1 MAPEET
7 DAQRDSRKSLG
18 YIIDLL
24 MDSLIDWIIDI
35 DQSSKPFIVHTVK
48 CRRETLGY
56 VQVKITYWEYL
67 WDIYISL
74 LTENQSLL
82 KCLKYY

>member
-7 DAQRDSRKSLG
+7 DVQRDSRKSLG

-35 DQSSKPFIVHTVK
+35 DHSSK
-48 CRRETLGY
+48 TLY
-56 VQVKITYWEYL
+56 CSYRQM
-67 WDIYISL
+67 
-74 LTENQSLL
+74 
-82 KCLKYY
+82 

>member
-24 MDSLIDWIIDI
+24 MIDRLI
-35 DQSSKPFIVHTVK
+35 
-48 CRRETLGY
+48 Y
-56 VQVKITYWEYL
+56 
-67 WDIYISL
+67 
-74 LTENQSLL
+74 
-82 KCLKYY
+82 

>member
-24 MDSLIDWIIDI
+24 MDSLIDWFIDI
-35 DQSSKPFIVHTVK
+35 GQSSK
-48 CRRETLGY
+48 TLY
-56 VQVKITYWEYL
+56 CSYRQM
-67 WDIYISL
+67 
-74 LTENQSLL
+74 
-82 KCLKYY
+82 

>member
-24 MDSLIDWIIDI
+24 MVVGQIDLLTLISLP
-35 DQSSKPFIVHTVK
+35 KPFIVHTVK

-56 VQVKITYWEYL
+56 VQVKITY
-67 WDIYISL
+67 
-74 LTENQSLL
+74 
-82 KCLKYY
+82 

>member
-7 DAQRDSRKSLG
+7 DVQRDSRKSLG

-24 MDSLIDWIIDI
+24 MDSLIDWFID
-35 DQSSKPFIVHTVK
+35 SLPKPFIVHTVK
-48 CRRETLGY
+48 CGRKTLGY

>member
-24 MDSLIDWIIDI
+24 MNSLID
-35 DQSSKPFIVHTVK
+35 
-48 CRRETLGY
+48 
-56 VQVKITYWEYL
+56 
-67 WDIYISL
+67 
-74 LTENQSLL
+74 
-82 KCLKYY
+82 

>member
-24 MDSLIDWIIDI
+24 MDSLIDWFIDI
-35 DQSSKPFIVHTVK
+35 DQSSKTLYFHTVK
-48 CRRETLGY
+48 CGRKTLGY